1 MTKNAETKNRDFFT
15 NTAVGGSDGTS
26 KGRARGTIQIDG
38 KTADGDT
45 PLKVAMVNGQS
56 VRNRFNSVLPVP
68 ITIPEGNFF
77 TITKQKAYYK
87 ETFYSN
93 SKSFANKA

>member
-1 MTKNAETKNRDFFT
+1 MTKNAEIKNRDFFT

-45 PLKVAMVNGQS
+45 PLKVAMVNGL
-56 VRNRFNSVLPVP
+56 NNS
-68 ITIPEGNFF
+68 EGDAELDKKV
-77 TITKQKAYYK
+77 TMPD
-87 ETFYSN
+87 
-93 SKSFANKA
+93 